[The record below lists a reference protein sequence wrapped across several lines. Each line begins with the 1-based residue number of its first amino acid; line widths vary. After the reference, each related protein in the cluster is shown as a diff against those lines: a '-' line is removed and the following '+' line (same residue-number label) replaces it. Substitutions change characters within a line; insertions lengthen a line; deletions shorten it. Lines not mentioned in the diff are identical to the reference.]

1 MAERT
6 VSTPTEL
13 LDALEDGPAD
23 IRVIATL
30 KGMPSIR
37 LPPGTNLAGGTLIF
51 SAKGVVLSS
60 DNRLEDV
67 RIDCPAHEVAIG
79 NTTSVADLGTL
90 ALIHVRTHGQVLLV
104 AEHSVRRGSVL
115 VDGLEVAEADLRGRE
130 QRPHGYGV
138 DVLQGAL
145 TIWNRHDDPD
155 VVLRVDARGVSAGST
170 ASPIRGS
177 GVFVGGRCDDTGRP
191 MGGTVVVAVLE
202 TGAVV
207 TNGQISPGTPD
218 LISGGVFVQAGAIV
232 DAVANLGP
240 TTTLGANDMA
250 LDNWGEV
257 KRWTSTAPVT
267 TRGPSGI
274 GFVNFGDLDE
284 LNLRAPVETFG
295 VGARGFN
302 LYDGSLRTATFDS
315 IVTHGDGA
323 VGIQLAQPLPALTV
337 RHDVTTAGG
346 AGLSLVRGEQ
356 VHLQAVAL
364 SVKEGAHVEQLTVGG
379 NIRTSGDRVVTLELL
394 GIVDRLEVGGG
405 VIAEGQA
412 SDAAVVTDV
421 TAAALAGVD
430 LQAANGRE
438 IVQVHP

>member
-1 MAERT
+1 MTERA
-6 VSTPTEL
+6 VSTPAEL
-13 LDALEDGPAD
+13 LGALDDGPAV
-23 IRVIATL
+23 IRVTGIL

-37 LPPGTNLAGGTLIF
+37 LPPGTSLAGGTLMF
-51 SAKGVVLSS
+51 GAKGVVLST

-67 RIDCPAHEVAIG
+67 EIDCPPHEVAIS
-79 NTTSVADLGTL
+79 NTTSVDDLGTL
-90 ALIHVRTHGQVLLV
+90 ALINVHTRGQVLLI
-104 AEHSVRRGSVL
+104 ADRSVRRGSVL

-138 DVLQGAL
+138 DVMQGAL
-145 TIWNRHDDPD
+145 TIWNRHDDPA

-191 MGGTVVVAVLE
+191 IGGTVVLPVLE
-202 TGAVV
+202 TATVV
-207 TNGQISPGTPD
+207 TDGQIPPGTPD

-250 LDNWGEV
+250 LDNWGDV
-257 KRWTSTAPVT
+257 KRWTCTAPVT

-274 GFVNFGDLDE
+274 GFVNFGDLDQ
-284 LNLRAPVETFG
+284 LHLDAPVETFG

-323 VGIQLAQPLPALTV
+323 VGIQLAKPLPELTI

-364 SVKEGAHVEQLTVGG
+364 SVKAGGHVDQLTIGG
-379 NIRTSGDRVVTLELL
+379 NIRTSGDKVVTLELL
-394 GIVDRLEVGGG
+394 GTVDRLEIGGR
-405 VIAEGQA
+405 VIAEGHD
-412 SDAAVVTDV
+412 SDAAHVTGD

-430 LQAANGRE
+430 LQAANGQTLVS
-438 IVQVHP
+438 INS